1 MTVPR
6 FRENIPI
13 FLKEE
18 KIVYLHF
25 IWKCFL
31 EVDSTKERKKEEIC
45 GIGAGLEE
53 EKNDRN
59 NEER

>member
-18 KIVYLHF
+18 KLYIYTLFGNVFRGRFY
-25 IWKCFL
+25 K
-31 EVDSTKERKKEEIC
+31 RKKEEIC